1 MLRRLTG
8 IDQLSSAEM
17 IARPRG
23 DDGQGAVM
31 VIGLLVMTML
41 IAGLAIDTT
50 RMIIV
55 RRDLQNA
62 CDAGVLAGAS
72 VIDVA
77 RFRTSGGTEVVL
89 SPQPARIRA
98 GEVIADQAP
107 RGHHFE
113 VRASTED
120 VAARVSARVELRFLV
135 LAGFSETVITAKCRA
150 VPHSP
155 AGS

>member
-1 MLRRLTG
+1 MTG
-8 IDQLSSAEM
+8 KS
-17 IARPRG
+17 RG
-23 DDGQGAVM
+23 DEGQGAVM
-31 VIGLLVMTML
+31 VIGLLVLTML

-72 VIDVA
+72 EIDIA
-77 RFRTSGGTEVVL
+77 RFRASGGNEIVL

-98 GEVIADQAP
+98 GEVIAAQAP
-107 RGHHFE
+107 RGHHYE

-120 VAARVSARVELRFLV
+120 VVASVSVQVELRFLV
-135 LAGFSETVITAKCRA
+135 LAGFSETTISARCRA

-155 AGS
+155 AGR